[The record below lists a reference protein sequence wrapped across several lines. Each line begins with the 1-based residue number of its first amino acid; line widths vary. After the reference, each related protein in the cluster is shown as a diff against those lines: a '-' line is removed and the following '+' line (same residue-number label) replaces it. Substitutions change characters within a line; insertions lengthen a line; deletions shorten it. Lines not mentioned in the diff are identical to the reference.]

1 MNSTK
6 LLVLSVFAMA
16 FVISAGAHPG
26 PERHPIEQELFD
38 LEAELKAEISE
49 LERRLNARLDSLSA
63 PDENAIAVVVAST
76 VNEALVEIIGTSNEM
91 ESQLEELSANYRQ
104 LPYYGVG
111 ALAVLFAAFIGMF
124 AYFQSKLK
132 ASK

>member
-63 PDENAIAVVVAST
+63 PDEDAIAVVVAST

>member
-6 LLVLSVFAMA
+6 LWVLSVFAMA

-38 LEAELKAEISE
+38 LEAELKADISE

-63 PDENAIAVVVAST
+63 PDEDAIAVVVAST
-76 VNEALVEIIGTSNEM
+76 VNEALVEITGTSNEM
-91 ESQLEELSANYRQ
+91 ESQLEELIANNRL

-132 ASK
+132 ALK

>member
-1 MNSTK
+1 MNLIR
-6 LLVLSVFAMA
+6 LLVLSVLATL

-38 LEAELKAEISE
+38 LEAQLKADIRE
-49 LERRLNARLDSLSA
+49 LEGRLNARFDSLSE
-63 PDENAIAVVVAST
+63 PDEEAIAVVVAST
-76 VNEALVEIIGTSNEM
+76 VNEALVEITRTSKEM
-91 ESQLEELSANYRQ
+91 ESQMEELVANNRR

-111 ALAVLFAAFIGMF
+111 ALAFLFAAFIGMF
-124 AYFQSKLK
+124 GYFQGKLK